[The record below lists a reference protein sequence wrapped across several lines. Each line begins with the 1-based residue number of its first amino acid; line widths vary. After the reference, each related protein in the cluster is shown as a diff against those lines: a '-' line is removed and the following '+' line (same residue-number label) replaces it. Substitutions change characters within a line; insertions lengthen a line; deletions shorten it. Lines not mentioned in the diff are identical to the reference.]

1 MVKNY
6 QPEHYPNSK
15 AIIPHGLSVVMTA
28 PAVFNFTGP
37 MCPDRHLKGAAALG
51 GDTSK
56 AKAADA
62 GAVLA
67 DVVRDLMDKAKIPN
81 GISALGYGKAD
92 IPALVKGALPQER
105 VNKLAP
111 RPQVEQDLH
120 DMYEKSLTVY

>member
-1 MVKNY
+1 
-6 QPEHYPNSK
+6 
-15 AIIPHGLSVVMTA
+15 
-28 PAVFNFTGP
+28 
-37 MCPDRHLKGAAALG
+37 MCPDRHLAAASALG
-51 GDTSK
+51 GDTSN

-62 GAVLA
+62 GAILA
-67 DVVRDLMDKAKIPN
+67 DIIRDWMVKLKIPD

-92 IPALVKGALPQER
+92 IPGLVKGALPQDR